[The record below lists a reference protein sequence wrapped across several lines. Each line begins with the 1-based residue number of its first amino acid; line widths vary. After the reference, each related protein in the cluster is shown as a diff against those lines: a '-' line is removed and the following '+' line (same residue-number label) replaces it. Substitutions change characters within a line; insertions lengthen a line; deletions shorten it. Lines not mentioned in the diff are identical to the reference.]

1 MSFTAV
7 AIGGSALLGYASSR
21 SATRAASRAAEEAN
35 ATMRDSAQ
43 LQYDLGK
50 ETLDFNRQYY
60 TEVIKPTATRDLQ
73 LREELQAEL
82 LPGLRQQR
90 QFAADQQKYYT
101 ETFQPLERRM
111 VQDAEGF
118 DSADNV
124 NRRMGIAA
132 ANVNQQFSNAAG
144 QQARNLTRFGINPNS
159 SAFARTNANLT
170 AQQALAAAGMQTG
183 AAFDTMDK
191 AIALRAGAANFGR
204 NMPNTAAQFGQ
215 LGNQTAGTAAGI
227 SGAGVNVANAAG
239 GFMNQ
244 GYGLASNIN
253 ATGAGIANNIFRNN
267 LGLAQMQAGG
277 VSDLFSGIGSA
288 IGMYGRAGGRFG
300 GLDAMQARF
309 SNTGLGSSGFG
320 SGLAYG
326 NQDLGAYFADGGQ
339 IEEPSSTG
347 MTPDGRN
354 FGLVRGPGTAI
365 SDEVPAVN
373 VDQSRP
379 LMLGN
384 KEYVVPGDVV
394 EKLGTLYFDKL
405 IEKHHVPAEV
415 QRLGM
420 ARSA

>member
-1 MSFTAV
+1 MSFVAV
-7 AIGGSALLGYASSR
+7 AIGGSAVLGYASSR
-21 SATRAASRAAEEAN
+21 KATRAASEAASESNE
-35 ATMRDSAQ
+35 TMRESAQ

-60 TEVIKPTATRDLQ
+60 NEVIKPTATRDLQ

-90 QFAADQQKYYT
+90 QFAADQQQYY
-101 ETFQPLERRM
+101 EDTFQPLERQM
-111 VQDAEGF
+111 VRDAEGF
-118 DSADNV
+118 DSAENV
-124 NRRMGIAA
+124 NRRMGIAS
-132 ANVNQQFSNAAG
+132 ANVNQQFSNAAS

-170 AQQALAAAGMQTG
+170 AQQALASAGMQTG

-215 LGNQTAGTAAGI
+215 LGNQTAGVSSGI
-227 SGAGVNVANAAG
+227 SGAGVNTAVAG
-239 GFMNQ
+239 GNFMNQ
-244 GYGLASNIN
+244 GYGLGASIN
-253 ATGAGIANNIFRNN
+253 ASGAGISNNIFRNN
-267 LGLAQMQAGG
+267 LGLAQLQAGAVG
-277 VSDLFSGIGSA
+277 DLFSGIGQG
-288 IGMYGRAGGRFG
+288 IGMYGRGGFRSTGSTLGMPSSFG
-300 GLDAMQARF
+300 QINPISGEYM
-309 SNTGLGSSGFG
+309 GS
-320 SGLAYG
+320 LE
-326 NQDLGAYFADGGQ
+326 FADGGQ
-339 IEEPSSTG
+339 IEDGPPQTTG

-354 FGLVRGPGTAI
+354 FGLVRGPGNSI
-365 SDEVPAVN
+365 SDQVPAVN
-373 VDQSRP
+373 VDQNRP

-405 IEKHHVPAEV
+405 IEKHHTPAEV
-415 QRLGM
+415 QRMGL